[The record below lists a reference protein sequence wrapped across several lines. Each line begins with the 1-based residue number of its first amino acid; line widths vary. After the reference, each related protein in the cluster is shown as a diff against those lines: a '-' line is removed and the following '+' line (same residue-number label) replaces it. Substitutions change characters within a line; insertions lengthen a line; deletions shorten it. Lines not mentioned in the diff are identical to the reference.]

1 MLSRARGSLGDH
13 LPYGRCLRV
22 GVRDV
27 RSLLRLG
34 LDSDLVTSMPALVK
48 GPDIFM

>member
-1 MLSRARGSLGDH
+1 MLARARGCLGDH

-34 LDSDLVTSMPALVK
+34 LDSDLVTSMPVLVE
-48 GPDIFM
+48 GPDILL